1 MIYRVQTSC
10 EQGEVRPNN
19 EDAIRFGSVT
29 ELGCLWVAIADGMGG
44 HKAGEVASAMLV
56 EYAESQLSD
65 LSEVPEEGWLEFLCG
80 VLEEA
85 NLNIFT
91 AAEENEDYAGMGTTG
106 VIMVCAAN
114 CAYIAWVGDSRAYLF
129 RKSSLKQLTQD
140 HTMIQY
146 LLDKG
151 SISEEEAAR
160 SNTKHLLSRAI
171 GAKDEIEVDAVS
183 CSLEN
188 KDVLMLSTDG
198 VHDHIADAVIA
209 GYLAQSENG
218 NKVTDLMVKQ
228 AIDGGSRDNL
238 TLAIINLE

>member
-19 EDAIRFGSVT
+19 EDAIRFGSVA

-65 LSEVPEEGWLEFLCG
+65 LLEEPHEGWLAFLSC

-85 NLNIFT
+85 NLNIFN

-106 VIMVCAAN
+106 VIMVCIHN

-129 RKSSLKQLTQD
+129 RQGSLQQLTQD

-183 CSLEN
+183 STLEN
-188 KDVLMLSTDG
+188 KDVLLLSTDG

-238 TLAIINLE
+238 TLAVINLE